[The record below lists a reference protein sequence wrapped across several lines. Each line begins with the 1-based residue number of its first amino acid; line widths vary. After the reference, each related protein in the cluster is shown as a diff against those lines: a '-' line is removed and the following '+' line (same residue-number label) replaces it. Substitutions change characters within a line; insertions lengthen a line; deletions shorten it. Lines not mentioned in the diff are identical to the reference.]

1 MRESADPNSAAYLCA
16 PGGERIGWLAA
27 LSGYLFKRLAAVV
40 ALTFGITVVV
50 FLIIRFIPGDPAI
63 VMLGTDAGNADL
75 VARLHQQLGL
85 DQPIYSQYF
94 IWIWNVAHGDFGYSY
109 GQQQSVASLLVANF
123 PATLQLTVA
132 GLALSLILGAGI
144 GIAAAVRRNRPLD
157 TAAMGIALAFMS
169 IPSFWLGLLLILLF
183 AVELPW
189 FDVVGGTS
197 LKGLVLPAVTLG
209 LGSAG
214 FNARFVR
221 SSIIQAQVQKHVI
234 TARAKGTTRVQVFRR
249 HVLRNALLPVLT
261 IVGLQVGQLLSG
273 AVIIESVFSRPG
285 IGRLL
290 VQGILA
296 KDYLIVQA
304 VVLIIA
310 VIYAMSNLAV
320 DLLYPVLDPRIGHQ

>member
-1 MRESADPNSAAYLCA
+1 MRSYVAR
-16 PGGERIGWLAA
+16 RIFSIL
-27 LSGYLFKRLAAVV
+27 
-40 ALTFGITVVV
+40 ALTLGITIVV
-50 FLIIRFIPGDPAI
+50 FLIIRLIPGDPAI
-63 VMLGTDAGNADL
+63 VMLGTNAGDPDL

-85 DQPIYSQYF
+85 DRPIYAQYF
-94 IWIWNVAHGDFGYSY
+94 LWIGDVLRGDFGYSY

-123 PATLQLTVA
+123 PATIQLTVA
-132 GLALSLILGAGI
+132 GLAISLILGAVI
-144 GIAAAVRRNRPLD
+144 GVAAAVRRNSGVD
-157 TAAMGIALAFMS
+157 TVAMGLALTFMS

-183 AVELPW
+183 AVQLPW
-189 FDVVGGTS
+189 FDVVGGTT

-214 FNARFVR
+214 FNARFIR

-249 HVLRNALLPVLT
+249 HVLRNAMLPLVT
-261 IVGLQVGQLLSG
+261 IVGIQIGQLLSG
-273 AVIIESVFSRPG
+273 AVIVETVFSRPG

-296 KDYLIVQA
+296 KDYLTVQA

-310 VIYAMSNLAV
+310 VIYALANLGV
-320 DLLYPVLDPRIGHQ
+320 DLLYPVLDPRVGQQ